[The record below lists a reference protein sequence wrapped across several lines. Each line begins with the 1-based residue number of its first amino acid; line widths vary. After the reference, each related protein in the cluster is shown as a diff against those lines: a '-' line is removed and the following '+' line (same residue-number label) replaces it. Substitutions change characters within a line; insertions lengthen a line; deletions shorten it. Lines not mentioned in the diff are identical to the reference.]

1 MATAMMPN
9 EKGFTLK
16 KDNKYRNP
24 NLINKANEIIASYKE
39 LSKNKEWKEAKEKEL
54 VLHFLHTFHRYN
66 DPGLLKDFKSAND
79 IRAFDFGEAF
89 ATREAI
95 WGIYRRLAEQ
105 YKVMEIANDITTNMG
120 KEVANIRGLLLETQ
134 DVKNQFRDVQNKI
147 MEMENSA
154 DKMREFINDSVT
166 NLNNRIGLIRSPDS
180 DINNLS
186 SRLATLE
193 SKISSLGSG
202 SSSSSGGGVPMSKVN
217 QLGDKV
223 STINSAISNLIDT
236 LNNKGDIASA
246 ITRLKNTFE
255 ELRTTYNAL

>member
-9 EKGFTLK
+9 EKGRFGYSTFADRFTLK

-54 VLHFLHTFHRYN
+54 
-66 DPGLLKDFKSAND
+66 DFKSAND